1 MIGYVTLGTNDIGK
15 ARASDDA
22 LLMDSRAKVDAHHAK
37 ASELGGT
44 GDSPPGQMGFYGAY
58 FRDIEENKLCA
69 FNMGANQ

>member
-22 LLMDSRAKVDAHHAK
+22 LLMDSRAKVDALHAK

-58 FRDIEENKLCA
+58 FRDTEENKLCA
-69 FNMGANQ
+69 FNMGSNQ